1 MLLEVRDVSVQF
13 GGLRAVTRWFTRGT
27 ADPCVLA

>member
-13 GGLRAVTRWFTRGT
+13 GGLRAVTRRLSRGT
-27 ADPCVLA
+27 ADPCGLA